1 MRHLFLASESPRR
14 RELLE
19 KAGVSFTVSPSK
31 ISEIP
36 QETLSIDEQI
46 LDIARRKAMA
56 TVEILRPKVQGVFW
70 VLAADTEVIINEKL
84 TGKPLDAAHAKNML
98 RTLSNRSHEVK
109 TGVVLVSVPE
119 MIELSHLETTQV
131 TFRSLTDGEI
141 EKYVATGDPMDKAGA
156 YGIQGEGRHFIQEFK
171 GSVENVMGLPTE
183 IVLKMFKELEEKQ
196 SAQLS
201 ERQSFSVLN
210 EVKQEIEQTCLHCG
224 RRANDVKVIA
234 VSKLQPLDKIKN
246 LFAQGQRC
254 FAENYVQEAIAKQL
268 ELKSLPIEWHLI
280 GHLQKKKLNSV
291 LGKFSLIH
299 SVDSLDLAQ
308 NLSKKCLV
316 KKLTQE
322 ILLQVNVSG
331 EDSKEG
337 WSPSELLEQW
347 ANLEI
352 LPNLRIVGLM
362 TMPPSTQNP
371 EMARPYFRALRL
383 LRDEIQKKSQNHK
396 LTELSMGTT
405 QDYLIA
411 IEEGATFVRIGV
423 RLFGERLET

>member
-36 QETLSIDEQI
+36 QETLSIDDQI

-56 TVEILRPKVQGVFW
+56 TVEILRPKVQGAFW
-70 VLAADTEVIINEKL
+70 VLAADTEVIINDKL
-84 TGKPLDAAHAKNML
+84 TGKPLDAAHAKKML
-98 RTLSNRSHEVK
+98 RSLSNRTHEVK

-131 TFRSLTDGEI
+131 TFRTLSENEI

-156 YGIQGEGRHFIQEFK
+156 YGIQGEGRQFIQEFK
-171 GSVENVMGLPTE
+171 GSIENVMGLPTE
-183 IVLKMFKELEEKQ
+183 IVMKMFEDLEEKQ
-196 SAQLS
+196 SH
-201 ERQSFSVLN
+201 SVLN
-210 EVKQEIEQTCLHCG
+210 EVMQEIEQSCLRCG
-224 RRANDVKVIA
+224 RKASEVKLIA

-246 LFAQGQRC
+246 LFAQGQKC
-254 FAENYVQEAIAKQL
+254 FAENYVQEAIAKQF

-291 LGKFSLIH
+291 LGNFKLIH

-308 NLSKKCLV
+308 SLSKKCLV
-316 KKLTQE
+316 KKITQE

-331 EDSKEG
+331 EESKEG

-347 ANLEI
+347 ESLEI

-371 EMARPYFRALRL
+371 ELARPYFRALRL
-383 LRDEIQKKSQNHK
+383 LRDDLQKRSKNHK

-411 IEEGATFVRIGV
+411 IEEGATFIRIGV
-423 RLFGERLET
+423 RLFGERSKI